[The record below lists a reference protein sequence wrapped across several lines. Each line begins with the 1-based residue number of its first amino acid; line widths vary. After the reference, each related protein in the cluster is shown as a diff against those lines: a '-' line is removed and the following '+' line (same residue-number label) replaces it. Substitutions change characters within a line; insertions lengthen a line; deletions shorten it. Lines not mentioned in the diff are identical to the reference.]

1 MHLAFVIITDYLCII
16 TKQRE
21 MHKKENIT
29 KALFVA
35 LLVASATPYIT
46 APIALVIGFIF
57 ANTLGHPF
65 PKLSGKATSLLLKGS
80 VVGLGF
86 GMDLHSA
93 IEVGKD
99 GLVLTAA
106 TISTVLILG
115 YLIGGALKMPRKLSH
130 LTASGTAICGGS
142 AIAAVAPAVG
152 ATQSETTLSL
162 GVIFLLNSVALLIF
176 PPLGHLLGLTDH
188 EFGIWCAMAIHD
200 TSSVVGAASA
210 YSEEALQIA
219 TTVKLARALWII
231 PVSILSAYL
240 FRTKDSKIS
249 IPWFILYFVV
259 AMVANSYI
267 PHIEVV
273 GTPVYSLS
281 KELLVVTLFLIGSSL
296 SVKSMRE
303 VGIKP
308 LTLGI
313 VLWIVVSILSLCAI
327 HYLQ

>member
-1 MHLAFVIITDYLCII
+1 
-16 TKQRE
+16 

-29 KALFVA
+29 KALFIA

-46 APIALVIGFIF
+46 APIALVIGFVF

-86 GMDLHSA
+86 GMDVHSA

-99 GLVLTAA
+99 GILLTAA

-152 ATQSETTLSL
+152 ATQGETSLSL

-176 PPLGHLLGLTDH
+176 PPLGHMLGLSDH
-188 EFGIWCAMAIHD
+188 EFGMWCAMAIHD

-249 IPWFILYFVV
+249 IPWFILYFVL

-267 PHIEVV
+267 PHIEIV
-273 GTPVYSLS
+273 GSAVYALS
-281 KELLVVTLFLIGSSL
+281 KEMLVVTLFLIGSSL
-296 SVKSMRE
+296 SIKSMRE
-303 VGIKP
+303 VGVKP
-308 LTLGI
+308 LVLG
-313 VLWIVVSILSLCAI
+313 VSLWIVVSLLSLSFI
-327 HYLQ
+327 HFLQ

>member
-1 MHLAFVIITDYLCII
+1 
-16 TKQRE
+16 

>member
-1 MHLAFVIITDYLCII
+1 M
-16 TKQRE
+16 Q
-21 MHKKENIT
+21 KKENIT
-29 KALFVA
+29 RALFVA

-46 APIALVIGFIF
+46 APIALVIGFVF

-188 EFGIWCAMAIHD
+188 EFGMWCAMAIHD

-273 GTPVYSLS
+273 GTPIYSLS

-308 LTLGI
+308 LALGV
-313 VLWIVVSILSLCAI
+313 VLWVVVSILSLTAI

>member
-1 MHLAFVIITDYLCII
+1 MH
-16 TKQRE
+16 TKA
-21 MHKKENIT
+21 NIT
-29 KALFVA
+29 KALFIA
-35 LLVASATPYIT
+35 LLVASAIPFIT
-46 APIALVIGFIF
+46 APIALVMGFIF

-80 VVGLGF
+80 VIGLGF
-86 GMDLHSA
+86 GMDVHSA

-99 GLVLTAA
+99 GVVLTAM

-115 YLIGGALKMPRKLSH
+115 YIIGGALRMPRKLSH

-152 ATQSETTLSL
+152 ATQGETSLSL

-188 EFGIWCAMAIHD
+188 EFGMWCAMAIHD

-210 YSEEALQIA
+210 YSEEALQVA

-249 IPWFILYFVV
+249 LPWFILWFIV

-273 GTPVYSLS
+273 GAPIYSLS

-296 SVKSMRE
+296 SIKSMRE
-303 VGIKP
+303 VGAKP
-308 LTLGI
+308 LMLG
-313 VLWIVVSILSLCAI
+313 VMLWIVVSVLSLMAI
-327 HYLQ
+327 HYMQ

>member
-1 MHLAFVIITDYLCII
+1 MQ
-16 TKQRE
+16 TKA
-21 MHKKENIT
+21 NIT
-29 KALFVA
+29 KALFLT

-46 APIALVIGFIF
+46 APIALVLGFIF

-86 GMDLHSA
+86 GMNVHSA

-99 GLVLTAA
+99 GIMLTAA

-115 YLIGGALKMPRKLSH
+115 YFVGGALKMPRKLSH

-152 ATQSETTLSL
+152 ATQGETSLAL

-188 EFGIWCAMAIHD
+188 EFGMWCAMAIHD

-249 IPWFILYFVV
+249 IPWFILYFVL

-267 PHIEVV
+267 PNIEVI
-273 GTPVYSLS
+273 GAPIYSLS

-296 SVKSMRE
+296 SLKSMRE
-303 VGIKP
+303 VGVKP
-308 LTLGI
+308 LMLG
-313 VLWIVVSILSLCAI
+313 VMLWIVVSILSLCAI
-327 HYLQ
+327 HYVV

>member
-1 MHLAFVIITDYLCII
+1 M
-16 TKQRE
+16 Q
-21 MHKKENIT
+21 KKENIT
-29 KALFVA
+29 RALFVA

-46 APIALVIGFIF
+46 APIALVIGFVF

-65 PKLSGKATSLLLKGS
+65 PKWSGKATSLLLKGS

-188 EFGIWCAMAIHD
+188 EFGMWCAMAIHD

-273 GTPVYSLS
+273 GTPIYSLS

-308 LTLGI
+308 LALGV
-313 VLWIVVSILSLCAI
+313 VLWVVVSILSLTAI

>member
-1 MHLAFVIITDYLCII
+1 
-16 TKQRE
+16 
-21 MHKKENIT
+21 MHKKENIR

-35 LLVASATPYIT
+35 LLVATATPYIT
-46 APIALVIGFIF
+46 APVALVIGFVF

-86 GMDLHSA
+86 GMDVHSA

-99 GLVLTAA
+99 GIVLTAA

-152 ATQSETTLSL
+152 ATQSETSLSL

-176 PPLGHLLGLTDH
+176 PPLGHLLGLSDH
-188 EFGIWCAMAIHD
+188 EFGMWCAMAIHD

-210 YSEEALQIA
+210 YSEEALQVA

-249 IPWFILYFVV
+249 LPWFILWFVV
-259 AMVANSYI
+259 AMIANSYI
-267 PHIEVV
+267 PNIEVV
-273 GTPVYSLS
+273 GAPIYSLS

-296 SVKSMRE
+296 SIKSMRE

-308 LTLGI
+308 LALGV
-313 VLWIVVSILSLCAI
+313 VLWVVVSVLSLCVI
-327 HYLQ
+327 HSQYNLFS